1 MSYVDIF
8 ADHESNK
15 LALGM
20 LADAPL
26 ETFLREHPQISFIR
40 FCLDGDSPGR
50 KQPQN
55 LWKNTMDWAMRLR
68 TVRHQQAIRITMNG
82 LLQQNLILQM
92 RKRSR

>member
-1 MSYVDIF
+1 M
-8 ADHESNK
+8 NQTK

-20 LADAPL
+20 LADARL
-26 ETFLREHPQISFIR
+26 QLFSGNTHRFLLSVSALMGIHRA
-40 FCLDGDSPGR
+40 G

-55 LWKNTMDWAMRLR
+55 LWENTMDWAMRLR

-82 LLQQNLILQM
+82 LLQQNLILQI